1 MRIFGLEI
9 RKASKVDYEEAEQF
23 KQLVAKLYDELNAYG
38 RDLESFSVE
47 HIDARVSAMIF
58 NHVENIKSYLK
69 LYEDNKFSQPGE
81 CFSLIYHIGELEKKS
96 VAFNKVVANARRTIV
111 EDLRAYAT
119 FMQQQVMHGHEDDD
133 DDDEYDIDERV
144 YRFRDKLQEIHTH
157 IKYIETH
164 IDILL
169 LIIKY
174 DAVKIAMGVDLVM
187 EYKNR
192 QKRIKLNGGDT
203 LEYKVS
209 FIHKRS
215 GGNQNERNGT

>member
-1 MRIFGLEI
+1 MRLFGLEI
-9 RKASKVDYEEAEQF
+9 RKASDLDYEEAEQF
-23 KQLVAKLYDELNAYG
+23 KRLVAKVYNELNAYG
-38 RDLESFSVE
+38 RDLEAFSVE
-47 HIDARVSAMIF
+47 NIDTKVSAMIF
-58 NHVENIKSYLK
+58 NHVENIKSYMK

-81 CFSLIYHIGELEKKS
+81 CFSLIYHIAELEKKS
-96 VAFNKVVANARRTIV
+96 IAFNKVVANARRTIA

-119 FMQQQVMHGHEDDD
+119 FMQQRVNHGYDEYDDD
-133 DDDEYDIDERV
+133 DDDEYDIDEGV

-174 DAVKIAMGVDLVM
+174 DVVKIAMGVDLVM

-203 LEYKVS
+203 LEYKIS

-215 GGNQNERNGT
+215 GGNNNE

>member
-1 MRIFGLEI
+1 MRLFGLEI
-9 RKASKVDYEEAEQF
+9 RKASDLDYEEAEQF
-23 KQLVAKLYDELNAYG
+23 KRLVAKVYNELNAYG

-47 HIDARVSAMIF
+47 NIDAKVSAMIF
-58 NHVENIKSYLK
+58 NHVENIKSYMK

-81 CFSLIYHIGELEKKS
+81 CFSLVYHIAELEKKS
-96 VAFNKVVANARRTIV
+96 IAFNKVVANARRTIA

-119 FMQQQVMHGHEDDD
+119 FMQQRVNHGYDEYDDD
-133 DDDEYDIDERV
+133 DDDEYDIDEGV

-174 DAVKIAMGVDLVM
+174 DVVKITMGVDLVM

-215 GGNQNERNGT
+215 GGNNNE